1 MGACQFHKCLIAS
14 RFIHVKRGR
23 GGKKKKRELKQ
34 YKICLE
40 PPNLIYTTNRERSEE
55 RAKNG
60 GEEER
65 GGGSEREK
73 RRGRKMLIGYSWA
86 CLA

>member
-1 MGACQFHKCLIAS
+1 MLREGEEE
-14 RFIHVKRGR
+14 
-23 GGKKKKRELKQ
+23 KKKERELKQ

-65 GGGSEREK
+65 GGVE
-73 RRGRKMLIGYSWA
+73 
-86 CLA
+86 